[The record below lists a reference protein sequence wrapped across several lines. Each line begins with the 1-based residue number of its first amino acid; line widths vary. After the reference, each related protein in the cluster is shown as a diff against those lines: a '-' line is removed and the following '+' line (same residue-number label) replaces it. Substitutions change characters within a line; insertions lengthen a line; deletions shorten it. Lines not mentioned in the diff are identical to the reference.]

1 MKKKNFMVKSFARNV
16 QVKNHDLRRDYGLD
30 PCADREMTTLE
41 NKVSP
46 QLYGMLIQQLLG
58 FHADMQYE
66 MAVDLVIF
74 AYQHIANSTGC
85 PAHCQLNRLPF
96 CGFHP
101 RCVLHMDCHRARYP
115 EAWGQ
120 KFLV

>member
-1 MKKKNFMVKSFARNV
+1 MKKKIFMVKSFARNV
-16 QVKNHDLRRDYGLD
+16 KVENHDLRRDYGLD

-46 QLYGMLIQQLLG
+46 QLYGMLVQQLLG

-74 AYQHIANSTGC
+74 ACQHIANSTGC
-85 PAHCQLNRLPF
+85 PSVDFILDVCYTWIATDQGILKP
-96 CGFHP
+96 G
-101 RCVLHMDCHRARYP
+101 V
-115 EAWGQ
+115 
-120 KFLV
+120 KSFLYNNKL

>member
-16 QVKNHDLRRDYGLD
+16 QVKNHDLRRDYG
-30 PCADREMTTLE
+30 
-41 NKVSP
+41 SP

-74 AYQHIANSTGC
+74 AYQRIANSTGC
-85 PAHCQLNRLPF
+85 PSVDFILDVCYTWIATEQGILKP
-96 CGFHP
+96 G
-101 RCVLHMDCHRARYP
+101 V
-115 EAWGQ
+115 
-120 KFLV
+120 KSFLYNH

>member
-41 NKVSP
+41 KKVSP

-74 AYQHIANSTGC
+74 AYQHNANSTGC
-85 PAHCQLNRLPF
+85 PSVDFILDVCYTWIATEQGILKP
-96 CGFHP
+96 G
-101 RCVLHMDCHRARYP
+101 V
-115 EAWGQ
+115 
-120 KFLV
+120 KSFLYNH